1 MNFVETMKTNARKLQ
16 RKLVLPEGTE
26 PRMIAA
32 ARQLIDE
39 KLASVVTLI
48 GSESAV
54 TAAAAEA
61 GVSSTA

>member
-32 ARQLIDE
+32 APATDR
-39 KLASVVTLI
+39 
-48 GSESAV
+48 
-54 TAAAAEA
+54 
-61 GVSSTA
+61 